1 MYNNEGIIAEPAGA
15 MSLASLKFYKDKIKN
30 KKVLCLLCGVNNDIT
45 RMGIIKERALLY
57 SNLKHY
63 FIIKFPQRAGA
74 LKEFVT
80 HILGPN
86 DDITF
91 FEYSKKTNKENGP
104 AVVGIQ
110 LKDENDLQPL
120 IKRMKNNNFYGD
132 YINNNESLFNF
143 LI

>member
-1 MYNNEGIIAEPAGA
+1 MI
-15 MSLASLKFYKDKIKN
+15 
-30 KKVLCLLCGVNNDIT
+30 
-45 RMGIIKERALLY
+45 RIIKTDHNGVKY

-74 LKEFVT
+74 LKDFVT
-80 HILGPN
+80 NIIGPN

-91 FEYSKKTNKENGP
+91 FEYSKKTTKENGP

-110 LKDENDLQPL
+110 LKDEKDLEPL
-120 IKRMKNNNFYGD
+120 IKRMKKNNFYGD